1 MPFTTLPKQTLIHML
16 TKNSPFLQERVDKTF
31 TDKAAWTRMSI
42 MSTAGS
48 GMFSSDRTIAEY
60 AKDIWNVEPCPVFE

>member
-1 MPFTTLPKQTLIHML
+1 M
-16 TKNSPFLQERVDKTF
+16 QEKVDKTYK
-31 TDKAAWTRMSI
+31 DQAAWTRMSI

-60 AKDIWNVEPCPVFE
+60 AKDIWGVEPCRISAAETR